1 MDTVFETAI
10 YIQSEESAERPSF
23 SPLRDAVAQRILSG
37 RARGQAGTDNLFSR
51 HTLGHCPT
59 PVRTGLP
66 HSATV
71 SVPGSFSP
79 LCGGGGSEEGLTV
92 HGLWGGGRYGPS
104 LGPRWSKVDRGGLG
118 VAGPASR
125 ALIRRLLAQWGLP
138 SSSLAQQNEK
148 CLCQSSQGGVTKTT
162 VACCNRERPATG
174 KNPCATCQEQGS
186 PTLDAEPCRELQNH
200 SLGPALSQSGLWDE
214 KLLWPTL
221 RQLLSP
227 WWGQGHGQQQEPRTA
242 LPQSRTPGARTFACP
257 SLSTL
262 CENTEAHPRPLENS
276 EWLCLLGRVS

>member
-1 MDTVFETAI
+1 MKLQYTSSQRSRLNGHPLPHSVMLWPRGSFWDA
-10 YIQSEESAERPSF
+10 PS
-23 SPLRDAVAQRILSG
+23 SCRHVR
-37 RARGQAGTDNLFSR
+37 RGQAGTDNLFSH

-59 PVRTGLP
+59 PVHTGLP

-148 CLCQSSQGGVTKTT
+148 CLCQSSRGGVPRTS
-162 VACCNRERPATG
+162 VACCNR
-174 KNPCATCQEQGS
+174 K
-186 PTLDAEPCRELQNH
+186 D
-200 SLGPALSQSGLWDE
+200 
-214 KLLWPTL
+214 
-221 RQLLSP
+221 
-227 WWGQGHGQQQEPRTA
+227 
-242 LPQSRTPGARTFACP
+242 
-257 SLSTL
+257 
-262 CENTEAHPRPLENS
+262 
-276 EWLCLLGRVS
+276 